1 MAQDFY
7 EILGVSRTANLDE
20 IKKAYRKLA
29 KEWHPDKHKGDKFA
43 EEKFKSINNAYEVL
57 SDTQKREQYDQF
69 GTTGN
74 FAGGPGAGGGFGGQ
88 AGFDFSQF
96 GFGDIFENFFS
107 GGGTEF
113 TSGGRPRQT
122 QGQDLEMSLR
132 LTFEESCFGTDKDI
146 VLTRL
151 MACDHCQGS
160 GGEPGSKIET
170 CATCQGTGLE
180 RKAQNTILGQIVTS
194 QTCHTCHGSGKT
206 FSQRCTE
213 CQGEGRKR
221 KQESMTIHVPAGID
235 NGESLRMRGYGEV
248 GRFGKNPG
256 DLYLHIQVTPSKE
269 FTRDHFNILTQISIP
284 ISTAVLG
291 NTIKVNTIHGET
303 NLKIPAGTQPHTIF
317 KLKDKGIHS
326 ASGTHGNHL
335 VTVEINIPTKL
346 SYEEKE
352 LFQKLATYEET
363 PKKRGLFG

>member
-7 EILGVSRTANLDE
+7 ETLGVARTATLDE

-29 KEWHPDKHKGDKFA
+29 KEWHPDKHKGDKNA

-57 SDTQKREQYDQF
+57 SDDQKRQQYDQF
-69 GTTGN
+69 GSTGP
-74 FAGGPGAGGGFGGQ
+74 AGAGGFNSQ

-96 GFGDIFENFFS
+96 GFGDIFENFFN
-107 GGGTEF
+107 GAPG
-113 TSGGRPRQT
+113 GGRPGHT
-122 QGQDLEMSLR
+122 QGQDLEMPLR
-132 LTFEESCFGTDKDI
+132 LTFEEACFGTDKDI

-151 MACDHCQGS
+151 TTCDHCKGN
-160 GGEPGSKIET
+160 GGEPGSKVET
-170 CATCQGTGLE
+170 CATCQGSGLE
-180 RKAQNTILGQIVTS
+180 RRAQNTILGQIVTS
-194 QTCHTCHGSGKT
+194 QTCHTCQGAGKT

-221 KQESMTIHVPAGID
+221 KQESLTIHVPAGID

-256 DLYLHIQVTPSKE
+256 DLYIHIQVTHSKE
-269 FTRDHFNILTQISIP
+269 FTRDHFNIHSTITIP

-291 NTIKVNTIHGET
+291 DTVKVHTIHGDM
-303 NLKIPAGTQPHTIF
+303 NLKIPAGTQSHTIF

-326 ASGTHGNHL
+326 ASGIHGNQL
-335 VTVEINIPTKL
+335 ITTEVNIPTRL
-346 SYEEKE
+346 SHEEKE
-352 LFQKLATYEET
+352 LFQKLATFEET
-363 PKKRGLFG
+363 PKKKGFFG